1 MDRCLLKWLPTI
13 IVSHYDKAKVNKN
26 PKLATAKK
34 QKSKMALSPLRRERR
49 DEGLQIKRK
58 PTPDGITNPLCQV
71 SDKQKKDY
79 IYK

>member
-1 MDRCLLKWLPTI
+1 MQLT
-13 IVSHYDKAKVNKN
+13 S
-26 PKLATAKK
+26 
-34 QKSKMALSPLRRERR
+34 SERQ
-49 DEGLQIKRK
+49 DEGLQIKK